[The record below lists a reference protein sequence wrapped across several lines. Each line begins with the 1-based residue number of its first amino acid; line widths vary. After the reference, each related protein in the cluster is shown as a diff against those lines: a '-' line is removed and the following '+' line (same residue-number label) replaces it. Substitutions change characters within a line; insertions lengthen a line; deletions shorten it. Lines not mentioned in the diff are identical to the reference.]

1 MSTSTSNKKTTTTT
15 TDDRHLRQTFKQMR
29 VSRPMTY
36 NEHLDTDVQPLAST
50 RFVRKSYYPSPP
62 TQSNEKTCLTAAT
75 TATNSPRRR
84 ARSFEPRAH
93 ATTLF
98 DKTINPFQ
106 KLRVILKRND

>member
-1 MSTSTSNKKTTTTT
+1 M
-15 TDDRHLRQTFKQMR
+15 
-29 VSRPMTY
+29 
-36 NEHLDTDVQPLAST
+36 AST
-50 RFVRKSYYPSPP
+50 TFVRKPFLPSPSS
-62 TQSNEKTCLTAAT
+62 QSNDKTCLTAT
-75 TATNSPRRR
+75 TNSPRRR